1 MNLELKKILPN
12 TNNQEKN
19 TKNEIKFQ
27 SNKSNLDVYQSIE
40 LKDKYNKLVNET
52 KYDKINNNYYKSI
65 YDNINKL
72 ECINNNCSE
81 YKNKTMDTKKQNLV
95 KKNKLTSNII
105 NKNLD
110 ILVSL
115 IYIFLLVIF
124 LLGSI
129 IKKNVNYLINILI
142 ITLIYLFYK
151 IFISY

>member
-65 YDNINKL
+65 YDNINNL